1 VPGGMISNF
10 RFQLQNLAMLER
22 LPEVLEETI
31 RVRKELGYPIMVTP
45 LSQFV
50 GSQAAINVIRGERY
64 AQVTDQV
71 IQYAAGHWGDE
82 AAAEVDAE
90 IKAKILDRPR
100 AKEFAAWEPPQP
112 AIQELRRKLGGPTL
126 TDDELLMRYVAGN
139 EDVEAMRAAGAPK
152 YYSEAC
158 NPLLTLIQELSQ
170 RKDCSR
176 IYVRKN
182 DFLLKLEK
190 RKKNHHG
197 GAE

>member
-1 VPGGMISNF
+1 
-10 RFQLQNLAMLER
+10 
-22 LPEVLEETI
+22 
-31 RVRKELGYPIMVTP
+31 VRKELGYPIMVTP

-112 AIQELRRKLGGPTL
+112 TIQELRRKLGGPTL

-152 YYSEAC
+152 YYSESC